1 MGRPLAGCPAPS
13 RSLPGT
19 PHATRDYGLIVALVA
34 AFLVFGVVVAIA
46 AVIVVRE
53 AGRMTREPPPV
64 LFSMDEA
71 YDFVV
76 EHLPDIVAATL
87 TPGDVRRIL
96 AFQSEYF
103 RRTGVST
110 NGSKEHPTTAV
121 TPPIPIIGGD
131 EEIDYIL
138 RRAAETGEEY
148 LPEQVEAVVATQ
160 AEYLRA
166 IGAMS
171 TPADPPFDDD

>member
-1 MGRPLAGCPAPS
+1 M
-13 RSLPGT
+13 
-19 PHATRDYGLIVALVA
+19 ALVA

-64 LFSMDEA
+64 LFAMDEA

-87 TPGDVRRIL
+87 TPEDVRRIL
-96 AFQSEYF
+96 AFQWEYF
-103 RRTGVST
+103 RQSGVST
-110 NGSKEHPTTAV
+110 NGSKEHPTAAV
-121 TPPIPIIGGD
+121 MARIPIIGGD
-131 EEIDYIL
+131 EEVEYIL
-138 RRAAETGEEY
+138 RRAAETGEAY

-171 TPADPPFDDD
+171 TPAEPPLEDE

>member
-1 MGRPLAGCPAPS
+1 MPLVVG
-13 RSLPGT
+13 
-19 PHATRDYGLIVALVA
+19 
-34 AFLVFGVVVAIA
+34 FLVFGVVVAIA
-46 AVIVVRE
+46 AVIVIRE

-87 TPGDVRRIL
+87 TPDDVKRIL
-96 AFQSEYF
+96 GFQWEYF
-103 RRTGVST
+103 RQTGVSA
-110 NGSKEHPTTAV
+110 NGSKEHPTAGV
-121 TPPIPIIGGD
+121 MSRIPIIGGD
-131 EEIDYIL
+131 EEVAYIL

-171 TPADPPFDDD
+171 TPAEPPLDPLDDD

>member
-1 MGRPLAGCPAPS
+1 M
-13 RSLPGT
+13 
-19 PHATRDYGLIVALVA
+19 ALVA

-87 TPGDVRRIL
+87 TPDDVRRIL
-96 AFQSEYF
+96 AFQWEYF
-103 RRTGVST
+103 RQSGVST
-110 NGSKEHPTTAV
+110 NGSKDHPAAV
-121 TPPIPIIGGD
+121 MSRIPIIGGD
-131 EEIDYIL
+131 EEVEYIL
-138 RRAAETGEEY
+138 RRAAESGEAY

-171 TPADPPFDDD
+171 TPAEPPLEED

>member
-1 MGRPLAGCPAPS
+1 M
-13 RSLPGT
+13 
-19 PHATRDYGLIVALVA
+19 VLVA
-34 AFLVFGVVVAIA
+34 GFLVFGVVVAIA

-53 AGRMTREPPPV
+53 AGRMTKEPPPV

-87 TPGDVRRIL
+87 TPADVRRIL
-96 AFQSEYF
+96 AFQWEYF
-103 RRTGVST
+103 SQTGVSA
-110 NGSKEHPTTAV
+110 NGSKQHPTAGVMSHAAV
-121 TPPIPIIGGD
+121 IGGD

-138 RRAAETGEEY
+138 RRTAETGEEY
-148 LPEQVEAVVATQ
+148 LPEQVEAVVDTQ
-160 AEYLRA
+160 LEYLRV

-171 TPADPPFDDD
+171 TPADPSADPTLDSVPDHSGVDSAPDQSAIDDD

>member
-1 MGRPLAGCPAPS
+1 M
-13 RSLPGT
+13 
-19 PHATRDYGLIVALVA
+19 VLVA
-34 AFLVFGVVVAIA
+34 GFLVFGVVVAIA

-53 AGRMTREPPPV
+53 AGRMTKEPPPV

-87 TPGDVRRIL
+87 TPNDVRRIL
-96 AFQSEYF
+96 AFQWEYF
-103 RRTGVST
+103 SQTGVSA
-110 NGSKEHPTTAV
+110 NGSKHHPTAGVMSHAAV
-121 TPPIPIIGGD
+121 VGGN

-138 RRAAETGEEY
+138 RRAAETGEAY
-148 LPEQVEAVVATQ
+148 LPEQVEPVVTTQ
-160 AEYLRA
+160 LEYLRA

-171 TPADPPFDDD
+171 TPAEPPADSALDE

>member
-1 MGRPLAGCPAPS
+1 M
-13 RSLPGT
+13 
-19 PHATRDYGLIVALVA
+19 ALVA
-34 AFLVFGVVVAIA
+34 GFLVFGLVIAIA

-53 AGRMTREPPPV
+53 AGRMTKEPPPV

-76 EHLPDIVAATL
+76 ENLPDIVAATL
-87 TPGDVRRIL
+87 TPDDVKRIL
-96 AFQSEYF
+96 AFQWEYF
-103 RRTGVST
+103 QQTGVSA
-110 NGSKEHPTTAV
+110 NGSKHHPTAGVMTGV
-121 TPPIPIIGGD
+121 PIIGGD
-131 EEIDYIL
+131 EEVGYIL
-138 RRAAETGEEY
+138 RRAAETGESY

-171 TPADPPFDDD
+171 TPAEPPIEPLDDL

>member
-1 MGRPLAGCPAPS
+1 
-13 RSLPGT
+13 
-19 PHATRDYGLIVALVA
+19 VALVA

-53 AGRMTREPPPV
+53 AGRLTKEPPPV

-87 TPGDVRRIL
+87 TPDDVRRIL
-96 AFQSEYF
+96 AFQWEYF
-103 RRTGVST
+103 RQAGVSA
-110 NGSKEHPTTAV
+110 NGSKHPPMTGVLPHAAV
-121 TPPIPIIGGD
+121 VGGP

-148 LPEQVEAVVATQ
+148 LPEQVEAVVETQ
-160 AEYLRA
+160 LQYLRA

-171 TPADPPFDDD
+171 TPAEPPIGSAFDPPPLDDN

>member
-1 MGRPLAGCPAPS
+1 
-13 RSLPGT
+13 
-19 PHATRDYGLIVALVA
+19 VVLVA

-53 AGRMTREPPPV
+53 AGRMTKEPPPV

-76 EHLPDIVAATL
+76 ERLPDIVAATL

-96 AFQSEYF
+96 AFQWEYF
-103 RRTGVST
+103 QQTGVSA
-110 NGSKEHPTTAV
+110 NGSKHHPTAGVMSQGAV
-121 TPPIPIIGGD
+121 VGGSD
-131 EEIDYIL
+131 EVDYIL
-138 RRAAETGEEY
+138 RRCAETGEDY
-148 LPEQVEAVVATQ
+148 LPEQVEAVVQTQ
-160 AEYLRA
+160 LEYLRA

-171 TPADPPFDDD
+171 TPADLVGDDPFDSTFDPPAVDEN

>member
-1 MGRPLAGCPAPS
+1 
-13 RSLPGT
+13 
-19 PHATRDYGLIVALVA
+19 VVLVA

-87 TPGDVRRIL
+87 TPDDVRRIL
-96 AFQSEYF
+96 AFQWEYF
-103 RRTGVST
+103 RRSGVSA
-110 NGSKEHPTTAV
+110 NGSKEHPPATV
-121 TPPIPIIGGD
+121 VPRIPIIGGD
-131 EEIDYIL
+131 EEVEYIL
-138 RRAAETGEEY
+138 RRAADTGEAY

-171 TPADPPFDDD
+171 TPAEPPLDDE

>member
-1 MGRPLAGCPAPS
+1 M
-13 RSLPGT
+13 
-19 PHATRDYGLIVALVA
+19 ALVA

-53 AGRMTREPPPV
+53 AGRMTKEPPPV

-87 TPGDVRRIL
+87 TPDDVRRIL
-96 AFQSEYF
+96 AFQWEYF
-103 RRTGVST
+103 RQTGVSA
-110 NGSKEHPTTAV
+110 NGSEEHPNGGVMSAAAV
-121 TPPIPIIGGD
+121 VGG
-131 EEIDYIL
+131 EKEIDYIL
-138 RRAAETGEEY
+138 RRAAETGEAY
-148 LPEQVEAVVATQ
+148 LPEQVEPVVATQ
-160 AEYLRA
+160 LEYLRA

-171 TPADPPFDDD
+171 TPADPDALDE

>member
-1 MGRPLAGCPAPS
+1 
-13 RSLPGT
+13 
-19 PHATRDYGLIVALVA
+19 VALVA

-53 AGRMTREPPPV
+53 AGRMTKEPPPV

-87 TPGDVRRIL
+87 TPADVRRIL
-96 AFQSEYF
+96 AFQWEYF
-103 RRTGVST
+103 RQTGVSA
-110 NGSKEHPTTAV
+110 NGSKEHPTTGVISRAAV
-121 TPPIPIIGGD
+121 VGGS
-131 EEIDYIL
+131 EEVEYIL
-138 RRAAETGEEY
+138 RRCAETGEEY
-148 LPEQVEAVVATQ
+148 LPEQVEAVVDTQ
-160 AEYLRA
+160 LAYLRA

-171 TPADPPFDDD
+171 TPAELPTDPLDAFEPPAVDEN

>member
-1 MGRPLAGCPAPS
+1 
-13 RSLPGT
+13 
-19 PHATRDYGLIVALVA
+19 VALVA

-46 AVIVVRE
+46 AVVVVRE
-53 AGRMTREPPPV
+53 AGRMTKEPPPV

-87 TPGDVRRIL
+87 TPDDVRRIL
-96 AFQSEYF
+96 AFQWEYF
-103 RRTGVST
+103 SRTGVSA
-110 NGSKEHPTTAV
+110 NGSKHHPTAGVMSHAAV
-121 TPPIPIIGGD
+121 VGGN
-131 EEIDYIL
+131 EEVDYIL

-148 LPEQVEAVVATQ
+148 LPEQVEAVVETQ
-160 AEYLRA
+160 LEYLRA

-171 TPADPPFDDD
+171 TPAEPPVDRPPDTHVDDT

>member
-1 MGRPLAGCPAPS
+1 
-13 RSLPGT
+13 
-19 PHATRDYGLIVALVA
+19 VALVA

-46 AVIVVRE
+46 AVIIVRE
-53 AGRMTREPPPV
+53 AGRMTKEPPPV

-76 EHLPDIVAATL
+76 ERLPDIVAATL
-87 TPGDVRRIL
+87 TPDDVRRIL
-96 AFQSEYF
+96 AFQWEYF
-103 RRTGVST
+103 RRTGIAA
-110 NGSKEHPTTAV
+110 NGSKDHPMAGIMSPTAV
-121 TPPIPIIGGD
+121 VGGA

-148 LPEQVEAVVATQ
+148 LPEQVEPVVATQ
-160 AEYLRA
+160 LEYLRA

-171 TPADPPFDDD
+171 TPAESPPDPALDDE